1 MTALTHDTVVHAF
14 PGQRQQTLA
23 CVTHPITHPVTHAV
37 THPVNTLSNN
47 MQQQELCV
55 RTCRFEA
62 LSTQQTSVDATS
74 EYVAVIRLRLDKL
87 RILMAAEV
95 DCYDPTKVK
104 PGHKPDLASYLELKT
119 YV

>member
-1 MTALTHDTVVHAF
+1 MTALTHDTIVHAF
-14 PGQRQQTLA
+14 PCQRQQTLA
-23 CVTHPITHPVTHAV
+23 CVTHPI